1 MVTGARLEEI
11 NYDLMVR
18 HYTIAEVFLERPWL
32 MLSYALVVMVVGI
45 IIIGHYLKMA
55 IHKIE
60 LSKVLFQGLW
70 YENLDWARKAIAQ
83 QTNA

>member
-1 MVTGARLEEI
+1 
-11 NYDLMVR
+11 
-18 HYTIAEVFLERPWL
+18 

-60 LSKVLFQGLW
+60 LSKVLS
-70 YENLDWARKAIAQ
+70 WARKLIGVE
-83 QTNA
+83 

>member
-1 MVTGARLEEI
+1 
-11 NYDLMVR
+11 MVR

-45 IIIGHYLKMA
+45 IIIIIIIIIGHYLKMA

-60 LSKVLFQGLW
+60 LSKVLS
-70 YENLDWARKAIAQ
+70 WARKVIGVEE
-83 QTNA
+83 THLR